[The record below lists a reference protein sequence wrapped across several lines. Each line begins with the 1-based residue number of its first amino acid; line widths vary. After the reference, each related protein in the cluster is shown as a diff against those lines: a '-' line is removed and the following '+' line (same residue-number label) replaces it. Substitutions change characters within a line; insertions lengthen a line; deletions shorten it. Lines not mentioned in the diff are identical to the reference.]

1 MQFGSSQSGGR
12 LPVKAEEL
20 VAFVGPFARTT
31 LRFGSRLPAAL
42 SGREF
47 RRSLLIGLAGS
58 LAVGLLQPPGTA
70 AAQEPL
76 RGQTPFERPRP
87 EFDPIG
93 LTAGGFRIVPRLL
106 ITESYDDNIRAE
118 DENEEDDFITEIT
131 ASVAASSN
139 WSNHMLAFGAFGQL
153 NRFAENDEEDTEEGG
168 VQTLGRLD
176 ISRSSNLSGLAF
188 FRHEAEDRTDP
199 DNEGDAK
206 PTELDRYVGQL
217 TYEHQFSRVQFLTEA
232 QVQRIDFT
240 TSDDDDRDRTQ
251 IRFAPRVGY
260 ELIPSFRPFVEG
272 TYSQQAYDTLESG
285 VDRDSESWGAFVGAE
300 FEITSILEAEAF
312 VGYFS
317 TEFDDPDL
325 ESVDGIGGGAELT
338 WLVTDLTSVQ
348 ASLSR
353 GEEQTTQA
361 SASTRIRTT
370 ARLRVEHEFLR
381 NLLLEGEL
389 LYLQDD
395 FQGIDRLDDVYG
407 ATVGA
412 SYLLNRNVA
421 LSLDYNFVGRESD
434 AAGEDFE
441 KNVVLL
447 STQLQF

>member
-1 MQFGSSQSGGR
+1 M
-12 LPVKAEEL
+12 
-20 VAFVGPFARTT
+20 
-31 LRFGSRLPAAL
+31 
-42 SGREF
+42 
-47 RRSLLIGLAGS
+47 
-58 LAVGLLQPPGTA
+58 
-70 AAQEPL
+70 AQEPL

-93 LTAGGFRIVPRLL
+93 LTAGGFRIVPRLE
-106 ITESYDDNIRAE
+106 ISESYDDNIRAE
-118 DENEEDDFITEIT
+118 DDDTEDDFITEIT
-131 ASVAASSN
+131 ASIGATSE

-153 NRFAENDEEDTEEGG
+153 NRFAQNDEEDTEEGG
-168 VQTLGRLD
+168 VQALGRLD
-176 ISRSSNLSGLAF
+176 ISRNSNLTGFAM
-188 FRHEAEDRTDP
+188 FRNEAEDRTDP
-199 DNEGDAK
+199 DDEGDK
-206 PTELDRYVGQL
+206 PTKLNRAVGQL
-217 TYEHQFSRVQFLTEA
+217 EYEHQFSRVQFLTEA

-240 TSDDDDRDRTQ
+240 TSDENDRDRTQ
-251 IRFAPRVGY
+251 FRLAPRVGY
-260 ELIPSFRPFVEG
+260 ELFPSFRPFIEG
-272 TYSQQAYDTLESG
+272 SYSIQEYDTLQSG
-285 VDRDSESWGAFVGAE
+285 VDRDSETWGAFIGAE

-338 WLVTDLTSVQ
+338 WLVTQLTSVQ

-361 SASTRIRTT
+361 SSSTRIRTT
-370 ARLRVEHEFLR
+370 ARLRVEHELLR

-395 FQGIDRLDDVYG
+395 FQGVDRLDDVYG

-412 SYLLNRNVA
+412 NYLVNRNMSV
-421 LSLDYNFVGRESD
+421 SLGYNFVGRESD

-447 STQLQF
+447 STQFQF